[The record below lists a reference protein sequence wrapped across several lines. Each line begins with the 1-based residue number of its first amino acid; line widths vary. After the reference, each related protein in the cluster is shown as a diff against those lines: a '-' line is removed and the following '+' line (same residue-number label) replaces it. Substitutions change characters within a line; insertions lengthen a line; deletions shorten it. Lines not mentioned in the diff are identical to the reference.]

1 MLESIRMNLLLLIPL
16 LLSFFTGLFLVPFWI
31 RKAKEI
37 GLVWEDMNK
46 PEHPKDV
53 AGSGGV
59 GVFLPF
65 ILGTLTY
72 IAIKTF
78 YFKSKD
84 NLIEIFASLS
94 VVLII
99 AFIGILDDLLGWK
112 KGGLT
117 RRSRLIL
124 LLFASIPLIV
134 INAGESTVMGI
145 NFGLVY
151 PLIIIPLGIVGASAT
166 FNFLA
171 GYNGLEASQGIII
184 LSSLAAITFFMGNK
198 WLSVI
203 TLCMVASLIPFYLFN
218 KHPAKTF
225 PGNILTYCVGALIA
239 CIAILGNLE
248 KIAIFFF
255 IPYILET
262 ILKSR
267 GGLVKQSFAKV
278 NPDGSLEVPYEKI
291 YGLEHLAIYMLKR
304 LKPSKKVYE
313 ADVVHLIN
321 AFQILIILVGFV
333 IFGKEIFIAA
343 QSIF

>member
-1 MLESIRMNLLLLIPL
+1 MNVILLIPL
-16 LLSFFTGLFLVPFWI
+16 LLSLFTGLFIIPFWI

-53 AGSGGV
+53 AGSGGI

-65 ILGTLTY
+65 ILGTLVY

-78 YFKSKD
+78 YFKSED
-84 NLIEIFASLS
+84 NIVEIFALLS
-94 VVLII
+94 VILII
-99 AFIGILDDLLGWK
+99 AFMGILDDLLGWK

-117 RRSRLIL
+117 IKSRLIL

-134 INAGESTVMGI
+134 ISSGNSVVMGI
-145 NFGLVY
+145 EIGLLY
-151 PLIIIPLGIVGASAT
+151 PLVIIPLGIIGASAT

-184 LSSLAAITFFMGNK
+184 LSSMAIITFFMGNK

-203 TLCMVASLIPFYLFN
+203 LLCMVASLIPFYIFN
-218 KHPAKTF
+218 KYPAKVF
-225 PGNILTYCVGALIA
+225 PGNILTYSIGALIA
-239 CIAILGNLE
+239 GVAILGNIE
-248 KIAIFFF
+248 KIALFFF

-267 GGLVKQSFAKV
+267 GKLKKQSFGKV
-278 NPDGSLEVPYEKI
+278 NQEGSLEQPYEKI
-291 YGLEHLAIYMLKR
+291 YGLEHLAIYILKR
-304 LKPSKKVYE
+304 IKPSKKVYE
-313 ADVVHLIN
+313 TDVVYLIN
-321 AFQILIILVGFV
+321 FFQILIIIIGFALFWKD
-333 IFGKEIFIAA
+333 IFV
-343 QSIF
+343 